1 MIFSSHNI
9 QANNP
14 SEERTAFV
22 FFLFCIWTF
31 VLLARP
37 QDLFPVLAQFRPAML
52 MGILTMGFVILHL
65 QSLPGPPLFRERQ
78 IKYYTALVLIMLLGI
93 PFAHHK
99 GLAFDVVFPT
109 YLFVLIYL
117 FVFYKLVSSF
127 RRLYTVLLTG
137 CLGAGLYS
145 FISLINYQAGRLS
158 FGGMFDPN
166 DIAFFTLGFL
176 PLNLIFISN
185 NNPFWV
191 RLACLVS
198 FGIGVLLVLLTGSRG
213 GFLAFAVAAALL
225 LLFKTRTIGLFLKVV
240 FVVLCLVFVSVAAVD
255 TERYRTLLSLE
266 DDYNVALADEGQG
279 RMGIWNFGVRS
290 MLDNP
295 LTGVGVGGSPRARFL
310 DQHELGRRDLQYRSM
325 HNSVLQ
331 VGVETG
337 VIGLAIFLL
346 LSCNV
351 LRIFNQARKKASNLL
366 LVKTGEMG
374 IIGFIGLFIAGFF
387 LTHGYSLYFVFYFVV
402 SAVVSQL
409 LLKEQTP
416 APRQT

>member
-1 MIFSSHNI
+1 MPKNYNENT
-9 QANNP
+9 NNP
-14 SEERTAFV
+14 PEERTAFV

-37 QDLFPVLAQFRPAML
+37 QDLFPVLSQFRPAML
-52 MGILTMGFVILHL
+52 MGILTMAFVVLHL
-65 QSLPGPPLFRERQ
+65 QALPGPPLFRERQ
-78 IKYYTALVLIMLLGI
+78 IKYYMALVLVMIMGI

-99 GLAFDVVFPT
+99 GMAFHAVFPT

-117 FVFYKLVSSF
+117 FVFYKLVSSV
-127 RRLYTVLLTG
+127 RRLYIVVLTG

-145 FISLINYQAGRLS
+145 LISLLNYEMGRLR

-176 PLNLIFISN
+176 PLSLIFISRD
-185 NNPFWV
+185 NPFWV
-191 RLACLVS
+191 RLACLGS
-198 FGIGVLLVLLTGSRG
+198 FGMGVLVILLTGSRG
-213 GFLAFAVAAALL
+213 GFLAFAVVAALL
-225 LLFKTRTIGLFLKVV
+225 LLFKTRTIGLSLKAA
-240 FVVLCLVFVSVAAVD
+240 FIALCLIIVTIAAVD

-266 DDYNVALADEGQG
+266 DDYNVALADQGQG
-279 RMGIWNFGVRS
+279 RMGIWDFGVRS

-310 DQHELGRRDLQYRSM
+310 DQQELGRRDLRYRPM

-337 VIGLAIFLL
+337 IIGLALFLA
-346 LSCNV
+346 LSFNV
-351 LRIFNQARKKASNLL
+351 LRIFNQARKKASQAFLCKL
-366 LVKTGEMG
+366 GEMG
-374 IIGFIGLFIAGFF
+374 ILGFVGLFIAGFF

-409 LLKEQTP
+409 LLKEQNSSP
-416 APRQT
+416 HQA

>member
-1 MIFSSHNI
+1 MQSVNTI
-9 QANNP
+9 QAHNP
-14 SEERTAFV
+14 PEERTEFV

-37 QDLFPVLAQFRPAML
+37 QDLFPLLSQYRPAML
-52 MGILTMGFVILHL
+52 MGILTMGFMVLRL
-65 QSLPGPPLFRERQ
+65 QDLPGPPLFRERQ
-78 IKYYTALVLIMLLGI
+78 IKYYSALVLVMIMGI

-99 GLAFDVVFPT
+99 GMAFHAVFPT

-117 FVFYKLVSSF
+117 FVFYKLVSSV
-127 RRLYTVLLTG
+127 RRLYIVLLTG

-145 FISLINYQAGRLS
+145 FISLLNYEMGRLR

-176 PLNLIFISN
+176 PLSLIFISRDN
-185 NNPFWV
+185 HFWV
-191 RLACLVS
+191 RLACLGS
-198 FGIGVLLVLLTGSRG
+198 FGMGVLIILLTGSRG
-213 GFLAFAVAAALL
+213 GFLAFALVAALL
-225 LLFKTRTIGLFLKVV
+225 LLFKTRTIGLSLKVA
-240 FVVLCLVFVSVAAVD
+240 FVALCLIIVSVAAVD

-266 DDYNVALADEGQG
+266 DDYNIQAADEGGG
-279 RMGIWNFGVRS
+279 RIGLWKFGVKS
-290 MLDNP
+290 MIDNP
-295 LTGVGVGGSPRARFL
+295 LTGVGVGGSPRARFYY
-310 DQHELGRRDLQYRSM
+310 QHELGRSDLQYKAI

-337 VIGLAIFLL
+337 IIGLALFLL
-346 LSCNV
+346 LSYNV
-351 LRIFNQARKKASNLL
+351 LRIFNQARKKASNVL

-409 LLKEQTP
+409 LLKEQNSYTHQ
-416 APRQT
+416 A